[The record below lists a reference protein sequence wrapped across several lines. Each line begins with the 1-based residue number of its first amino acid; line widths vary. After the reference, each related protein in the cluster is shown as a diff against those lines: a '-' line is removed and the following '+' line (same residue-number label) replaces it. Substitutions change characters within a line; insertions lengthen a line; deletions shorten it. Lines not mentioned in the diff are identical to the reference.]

1 MAEPSEESQPTPNPA
16 NMFANW
22 TSYDG
27 PFAEKLRLAVSN
39 TLIKVRGRQGCCGNH
54 GQPGC

>member
-1 MAEPSEESQPTPNPA
+1 MAEPSEESQPKPNPA
-16 NMFANW
+16 SMFTNW
-22 TSYDG
+22 TGYDG

-39 TLIKVRGRQGCCGNH
+39 TLIKVRGRQGCCGNN